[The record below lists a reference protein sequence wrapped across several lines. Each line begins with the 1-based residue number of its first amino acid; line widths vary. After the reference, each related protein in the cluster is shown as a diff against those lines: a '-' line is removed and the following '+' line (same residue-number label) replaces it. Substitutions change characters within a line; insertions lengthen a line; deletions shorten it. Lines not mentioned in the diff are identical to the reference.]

1 MRISARKLAL
11 MAAALLCIVGVIH
24 LSVLLLSSSTTDAPA
39 AGAAPRPPEQ
49 RSAPEAL
56 QVVVER
62 FSKKQDDKLSDF
74 SFRDDLGPD
83 ASSSWSFAAEAEHAI
98 KAAHYSR
105 DADDVL
111 RRLRSNMA
119 TARNPKKPFAFHVY
133 QVPERY
139 TTGAIALMEQNWA
152 INVFPCNKLRTN
164 YTMLDWRHAHSLFTA
179 DVFMA
184 KFLRLHPAHT
194 NNPDEAD
201 IFIIPMMTHVYN
213 CARQWNHMKEVL
225 GFVTQLPYYKLYDQ
239 HDHYMF
245 WWRWGMN
252 QKAVGK
258 FWKKVAQYIPNVN
271 IISFDLLEL
280 QGRNRWQ
287 DFSLAL
293 KPRFREAVNSIIV
306 PYPDFAPS
314 LVAPVAAIHRSRKHF
329 FYMSGTHN
337 IGGIRRWIRHACNQ
351 HPDDCTYVSF
361 AKRAGDPQRAAIPE
375 SYPSM
380 MLQSVF
386 CGHAAGDAL
395 SSRRP
400 TSAVLAGCIPV
411 LICDLCLY
419 AWENFVDYSSF
430 AVFVAE
436 DDVIHGKLFSILR
449 QIPQDRI
456 ETLQSNLKLVR
467 RHFVYNTTH
476 APSEGDA
483 LDMLVREL
491 SVRGSMLRSYRRWW
505 NLNAGLSSN
514 ARDYPAE
521 PLPRKKYVNAAVD
534 GCKEIEADFPTS

>member
-1 MRISARKLAL
+1 LLERGGAGTAGISIGGGASLRSGSAQPLELQQQQQQQQQLAD
-11 MAAALLCIVGVIH
+11 GGED
-24 LSVLLLSSSTTDAPA
+24 SDGT
-39 AGAAPRPPEQ
+39 
-49 RSAPEAL
+49 EA
-56 QVVVER
+56 
-62 FSKKQDDKLSDF
+62 D
-74 SFRDDLGPD
+74 
-83 ASSSWSFAAEAEHAI
+83 WSFAAADASRAAAA
-98 KAAHYSR
+98 AAHY
-105 DADDVL
+105 AKEVDDVVKGFKASL
-111 RRLRSNMA
+111 VSGRSSAHRR
-119 TARNPKKPFAFHVY
+119 FAFHVY
-133 QVPERY
+133 NVPERY
-139 TTGAIALMEQNWA
+139 TSGAIALMEQNWNA
-152 INVFPCNKLRTN
+152 NVFPCNKMRTN

-194 NNPDEAD
+194 SDPAEAD

-258 FWKKVAQYIPNVN
+258 FWRKVAQYTPNVN
-271 IISFDLLEL
+271 LISFDLLEL

-287 DFSLAL
+287 DFSLSL
-293 KPRFREAVNSIIV
+293 KPRFREAVNSIVV
-306 PYPDFAPS
+306 PYPDFSPALMNP
-314 LVAPVAAIHRSRKHF
+314 LPTTEIHVPREHF

-337 IGGIRRWIRHACNQ
+337 IGGIRRWIRHACLQ
-351 HPDDCTYVSF
+351 SPKDCTYVSF

-375 SYPSM
+375 QYPEM
-380 MLQSVF
+380 MKQSLF

-411 LICDLCLY
+411 LVCDLCLY
-419 AWENFVDYSSF
+419 AWENFIDYRAF

-436 DDVIHGKLFSILR
+436 EDVIAGRLFSILR
-449 QIPQDRI
+449 SIPSSRVREMQA
-456 ETLQSNLKLVR
+456 NLASVR

-476 APSEGDA
+476 GPAEGDA

-491 SVRGSMLRSYRRWW
+491 SVRGSMLRQYRRWW
-505 NLNAGLSSN
+505 LSNSHLSSSI
-514 ARDYPAE
+514 RDYP
-521 PLPRKKYVNAAVD
+521 PDPPSVKKYVNPNVD
-534 GCKEIEADFPTS
+534 GCREIEADFPTS